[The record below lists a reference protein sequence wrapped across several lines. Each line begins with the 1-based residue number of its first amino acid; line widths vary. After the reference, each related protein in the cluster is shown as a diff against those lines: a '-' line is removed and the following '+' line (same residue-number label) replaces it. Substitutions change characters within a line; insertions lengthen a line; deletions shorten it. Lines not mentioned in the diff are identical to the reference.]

1 MQVQKM
7 RRSLFGL
14 RFQIT
19 LVFMALLWWMG
30 IQAKAQVTGQGTI
43 TGTVTDSTGSVIVG
57 ASVSVINVE
66 TNVTNDS
73 VTNSTGY
80 FEVDNLN
87 PGTYRI
93 QVTAS
98 GFANLVRSGITL
110 DAAAHVNVPL
120 RLQPGK
126 AMQTVTVIA
135 DATLLNT
142 ESGQSGQVLTT
153 KQLEELP
160 VSGSSPTWL
169 ALIAPGVQGKTGQAA
184 STGDGGGL
192 LWTGLTQD
200 FGSYGNI
207 GVNEFVLDG
216 VPNETSGRQ
225 SAINQS
231 PDEVGEMKIDVNGY
245 DASVGHTL
253 GVFTTATTKAGTND
267 LHGTIRET
275 YTPQRWEAL
284 NHFSGLNYR
293 YQQQLAGCVN
303 GASTSPECYN
313 IENTYGNPGT
323 HANNGD
329 AALGGPVYI
338 PHIFDGHNKF
348 FFFVSVIDDVLSDAG
363 SLTATV
369 PTLQERTGDFSDLPV
384 STTNP
389 TYPLNL
395 PGEDASITHACPDG
409 TPYYGQYQIYDPY
422 SVQFDANHI
431 PRRTPFC
438 GNVIPA
444 NRMANNAMTQ
454 LYNSLQPTPTQNN
467 PLGGN
472 YNFTQISPQTFRGYT
487 TREDWKMTSN
497 DSLFVRYTR
506 QNYTKSQNDDT
517 VGDVGM
523 QEGPRWIDVAAIGWD
538 HIFNE
543 RTNLQVTFGGT
554 NFKSRCCYYPGFDKY
569 KPSDLGLPS
578 YTDEYAQSANP
589 ALVELPVL
597 QISGYQNSYPGE
609 PASSLGQTDNVANT
623 TRDFGLRADFTQVH
637 GHHTIRLGGE
647 WRLQNNSTGISGN
660 VSGTYNFDSSYTQEN
675 NGQDSAFPVSS
686 MGPAMA
692 AFLMGV
698 NTSASVSEVAS
709 ASLQSPFYAL
719 YATDTWRV
727 TPKLTIMPGLRWE
740 MEAGVVEKHNQL
752 ITGWDWNA
760 DMSSISGP
768 ANAAYQNTLAAAT
781 SAAQAILPTS
791 LTIAGGPV
799 YANVNGAPRT
809 QWQNSSRFLPRL
821 AVAYQFT
828 PSLVLRGGYG
838 LFYDTLNAL
847 NPTIDQDGFSAG
859 TSVPTSTT
867 FGSNFV
873 AGVSPLSDPF
883 PAGASGQRFNAPIG
897 SAAGALYYIGNSPN
911 IYVHNLVPPRE
922 NRGMIGV
929 QWQIG
934 PSTML
939 DVSYS
944 IAYTSHISMGKNYTF
959 TPSSFYAGGM
969 QPNTAPNNVMGQQ
982 VPNPFL
988 LSNFSGVASSNPAAY
1003 NMWALNSF
1011 FNQPMVSVASLVRP
1025 YQEYSGL
1032 NLNEPLGQS
1041 HFQEIL
1047 INLTRRYSNGLT
1059 FMATMQFND
1068 EHDRNYWKNG
1078 FDPLPSWE
1086 PSNNSAPERF
1096 TGEAVWDLPFGKGRP
1111 WLTHGWESQAFGG
1124 FQLSGTYEAQQ
1135 GQLIGFGNLFYVGT
1149 PKSGSIKI
1157 KHPIYVNGQAS
1168 GGSNYVQWL
1177 NPGNATAAAT
1187 ITTNQDGSQTTTCA
1201 YSGNGFVTNP
1211 TCQPTAY
1218 NLRVFPTYI
1227 NGVRQMG
1234 MNGANVTVARN
1245 FHIWERMTLETSI
1258 LAYNVFNHQILGGVN
1273 TNPTDP
1279 NFGRV
1284 FSDGWPN
1291 SSGRWLSIQGRLR
1304 F

>member
-1 MQVQKM
+1 M
-7 RRSLFGL
+7 
-14 RFQIT
+14 
-19 LVFMALLWWMG
+19 LVGCLEILSAG
-30 IQAKAQVTGQGTI
+30 AQTTGQGTI
-43 TGTVTDSTGSVIVG
+43 TGTATDPSGAVIVG
-57 ASVSVINVE
+57 AGVSVVNVE
-66 TNVTNDS
+66 TNVGQDS
-73 VTNSTGY
+73 TTNSTGY
-80 FEVDNLN
+80 FEVNNLN

-93 QVTAS
+93 RISQK
-98 GFANLVRSGITL
+98 GFETLVREGITL
-110 DAAAHVNVPL
+110 DAAARVNVPL
-120 RLQPGK
+120 TLRPGK
-126 AMQTVTVIA
+126 TMETVTVTA

-142 ESGQSGQVLTT
+142 ESGSQGQVLTT

-169 ALIAPGVQGKTGQAA
+169 ELIAPGVQGKTGQAA

-200 FGSYGNI
+200 FGNYGNI
-207 GVNEFVLDG
+207 GMNEFVLDG
-216 VPNETSGRQ
+216 VPNETGGRQ

-231 PDEVGEMKIDVNGY
+231 PDEVGEMKIDVNAY

-253 GVFTTATTKAGTND
+253 GVYTTATTKAGTND
-267 LHGTIRET
+267 LHGAVRET

-293 YQQQLAGCVN
+293 YQQSLAGCVN
-303 GASTSPECYN
+303 GASTSPECYD

-338 PHIFDGHNKF
+338 PHVYNGHNKL
-348 FFFVSVIDDVLSDAG
+348 FFFVSVIDDVLSTAG
-363 SLTATV
+363 SVTTTV
-369 PTLQERTGDFSDLPV
+369 PTLQERSGNFGDLPV
-384 STTNP
+384 STSNP

-395 PGEDASITHACPDG
+395 PGEDASITQACPSG

-438 GNVIPA
+438 GNVIPSS
-444 NRMANNAMTQ
+444 RLANNAMVQ

-467 PLGGN
+467 PLGSN
-472 YNFTQISPQTFRGYT
+472 YNFTQIAPQTFRGYT
-487 TREDWKMTSN
+487 TREDAKISAKDN
-497 DSLFVRYTR
+497 LFVRYTR

-517 VGDVGM
+517 VGDVGE

-543 RTNLQVTFGGT
+543 RTNLQLTFGGT
-554 NFKSRCCYYPGFDKY
+554 NYKSRCCYYPGFDQY
-569 KPSDLGLPS
+569 KPSALGLPS
-578 YTDEYAQSANP
+578 YTDQYAQSANA

-597 QISGYQNSYPGE
+597 QIAGYENSYAGE

-623 TRDFGLRADFTQVH
+623 TRDFGLRADLTHVR
-637 GHHTIRLGGE
+637 GRHTLRAGGE

-675 NGQDSAFPVSS
+675 NGSDANFATSPT
-686 MGPAMA
+686 GPAMA

-698 NTSASVSEVAS
+698 DTSASVSRTAS
-709 ASLQSPFYAL
+709 ASLQSPFYAI
-719 YATDTWRV
+719 YVADTWRA

-740 MEAGVVEKHNQL
+740 LEDGVVEKHNQL
-752 ITGWDWNA
+752 ITGWDFNA
-760 DMSSISGP
+760 DMSSITGP
-768 ANAAYQNTLAAAT
+768 ANGAYQATFAAAT
-781 SAAQAILPTS
+781 PAAQALLPQS
-791 LTIAGGPV
+791 LTIQGGPV
-799 YANVNGAPRT
+799 YAGVNGASRS
-809 QWQNSSRFLPRL
+809 QWQSSSRFLPRI
-821 AVAYQFT
+821 AVAYQVSPRF
-828 PSLVLRGGYG
+828 VVRGGYG
-838 LFYDTLNAL
+838 LFYDTLNSL

-873 AGVSPLSDPF
+873 AGVSPLANPF
-883 PAGASGQRFNAPIG
+883 PAQADGNRFNTPIG
-897 SAAGALYYIGNSPN
+897 SAAGALYYIGSSPN
-911 IYVHNLVPPRE
+911 IWVHNLTPPRE
-922 NRGMIGV
+922 NRGMVGV

-944 IAYTSHISMGKNYTF
+944 IAYTSRLAIGKNYTF
-959 TPSSFYAGGM
+959 EPASLYAGGQ
-969 QPNTAPNNVMGQQ
+969 QPNTAPNSILNQQ
-982 VPNPFL
+982 IPNPFL
-988 LSNFSGVASSNPAAY
+988 LQNFSGVAASNPAAY
-1003 NMWALNSF
+1003 NLWSLNSF
-1011 FNQPMVSVASLVRP
+1011 FSQPLVSVSSLVRP

-1032 NLNEPLGQS
+1032 NLNEPLAQS

-1047 INLTRRYSNGLT
+1047 VNFTRRYSRGLT
-1059 FMATMQFND
+1059 IMATMQFND
-1068 EHDRNYWKNG
+1068 EHDRNYWQNG

-1096 TGEAVWDLPFGKGRP
+1096 TAEAVWDLPFGKGRA
-1111 WLTHGWESQAFGG
+1111 WLNRGWEAEALGG
-1124 FQLSGTYEAQQ
+1124 FQVSGSYEAQQ

-1149 PKSGSIKI
+1149 PKSSSIKI
-1157 KHPIYVNGQAS
+1157 KQPIYVNDQAS

-1177 NPGNATAAAT
+1177 NPGNATATPT
-1187 ITTNQDGSQTTTCA
+1187 ITNNPDGSQTTTCA
-1201 YSGNGFVTNP
+1201 YSGNGFVTNT
-1211 TCQPTAY
+1211 TCQPSGY
-1218 NLRVFPTYI
+1218 NLRVFPTFL

-1245 FHIWERMTLETSI
+1245 FHIWERMTLESSI
-1258 LAYNVFNHQILGGVN
+1258 LAYNVFNHQVLGGVD

-1279 NFGRV
+1279 NFGRI

-1291 SSGRWLSIQGRLR
+1291 SSGRWLSIQARLR